1 MFNFVSQLF
10 QISVASLSG
19 KYTETFSVK
28 QHRSCVYSAPQNLI
42 SFPPSALTHAPVG
55 INLINISHLATRPT
69 LQPERPAFHYAAH
82 AQKNQCTRRLWIGQ
96 YWWAHMWPCCPEHP
110 LTPVFSSSPQYTWRR
125 AAAQSGVQVVCG
137 VNLSSGAENHLRLKL
152 RSQHTLDFQQA
163 VFLLHNRQKNHV
175 AETMTP
181 EQHRKLEHPDVFLQ
195 GSPPSGLFYRP
206 AMNTHRFDLISP
218 YDHPFHLSFIAD
230 CLAELSANP
239 FKVTQHKFGAVCEL
253 CFLSRSDWGFQV

>member
-82 AQKNQCTRRLWIGQ
+82 AQKISVHVGCGLDSTGGHTCGCAVPSTLWFLRS
-96 YWWAHMWPCCPEHP
+96 A
-110 LTPVFSSSPQYTWRR
+110 LTPMFCSSPQYTWCR
-125 AAAQSGVQVVCG
+125 AAAQSGMQVVYG

-163 VFLLHNRQKNHV
+163 VFLLHNRQK
-175 AETMTP
+175 
-181 EQHRKLEHPDVFLQ
+181 
-195 GSPPSGLFYRP
+195 
-206 AMNTHRFDLISP
+206 ISWLKQWR
-218 YDHPFHLSFIAD
+218 LSNIG
-230 CLAELSANP
+230 N
-239 FKVTQHKFGAVCEL
+239 
-253 CFLSRSDWGFQV
+253 